1 MRILIIS
8 ADGFEDSELLV
19 PRKSC
24 TDAGMQ
30 VDIAS
35 FARGPIRG
43 KRGCEVE
50 AGIAID
56 EIRPDDYD
64 ALILPGGTAP
74 QKLRRSAEVLAVVR
88 AFFEAGKPVA
98 AICHGPQILISA
110 GVLSNRSATCY
121 KTVARELAAA
131 GARYRDSEVMVDANL
146 VTSRKPSDL
155 PAFVRET
162 MRKLRARQAQ
172 TAAARKAV
180 ANQL

>member
-8 ADGFEDSELLV
+8 ADGFEDSELLK
-19 PRKSC
+19 PRDAC

-35 FARGPIRG
+35 FGRGPIVG
-43 KRGCEVE
+43 KHRCEVE

-56 EIRPDDYD
+56 EVRPEDYD

-74 QKLRRSAEVLAVVR
+74 KKLRRSAEVLAVVR
-88 AFFEAGKPVA
+88 AFFKAGKPVG
-98 AICHGPQILISA
+98 AICHAPQILISA

-121 KTVARELAAA
+121 KTVAHELAAA
-131 GARYRDSEVMVDANL
+131 GACYRDSEVVVDANL

-155 PAFVRET
+155 PAFVREL
-162 MRKLRARQAQ
+162 MRKLRARQTQ
-172 TAAARKAV
+172 TPVTGTAGR
-180 ANQL
+180 